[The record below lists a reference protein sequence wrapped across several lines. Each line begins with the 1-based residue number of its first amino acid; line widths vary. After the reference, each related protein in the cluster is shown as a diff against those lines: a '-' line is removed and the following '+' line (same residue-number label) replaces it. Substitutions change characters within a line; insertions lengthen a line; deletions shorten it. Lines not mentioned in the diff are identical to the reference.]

1 MTRRVS
7 VSMSPRTYSPVSG
20 SAAIW
25 PVTNRKSPARAAW
38 QYGAWWN
45 VPGAM
50 RRSIMRG
57 PSPAGR
63 GFLPGSG
70 GGAGRG
76 GRHGGEVE
84 RLGDELVGAPARL
97 VVVGDRRD
105 DRLLGAVLGGDVDDP
120 GAHGLGRTDDR
131 APAAPGGGLALRLEE

>member
-7 VSMSPRTYSPVSG
+7 VSMSPRTYSPVAG
-20 SAAIW
+20 AAATW

-57 PSPAGR
+57 PSPAAR
-63 GFLPGSG
+63 AFLPALRG
-70 GGAGRG
+70 GGRPPPAPAFRPALGGGG
-76 GRHGGEVE
+76 GRRRGGEVE
-84 RLGDELVGAPARL
+84 CLGDELVRAPPGL
-97 VVVGDRRD
+97 VVVRDRHD
-105 DRLLGAVLGGDVDDP
+105 D
-120 GAHGLGRTDDR
+120 
-131 APAAPGGGLALRLEE
+131 